1 MEKSQSLMYKLGKKI
16 RTLRRR
22 AGLTQE
28 QLAEAA
34 QLSTNFIGYIE
45 RGQRALSID
54 ALERISIAL
63 EIDPKQMFEFSETHE
78 ELFEEILLAELR
90 KLTPEDLRMFS
101 ELAKR
106 IG

>member
-1 MEKSQSLMYKLGKKI
+1 MLRTQSLMYKLGKKI

-54 ALERISIAL
+54 ALDRISIAL
-63 EIDPKQMFEFSETHE
+63 EIDPKKMFEFSETHE

-90 KLTPEDLRMFS
+90 KLTPEDIRMFS

-106 IG
+106 LG